1 MGKDLGKIFSEIKK
15 AVKPTVVETRA
26 SPAAAWR
33 SQRVGLLSK
42 RMLA

>member
-1 MGKDLGKIFSEIKK
+1 MGKGLRKIFSEMKK
-15 AVKPTVVETRA
+15 EVKPTVVATRA